1 LNPDEVTSKK
11 PSTNVPGFF
20 VFKAFK
26 TCFDKRL
33 KIKRPK
39 IAQAILGFML
49 GLNQKLGTRVSVI
62 PLFCW
67 FKRENQEMALNNF
80 FGSWRLSQKAIT
92 IISINFTANVV
103 L

>member
-1 LNPDEVTSKK
+1 VSPIYWCKQIKTKNAVLRSKAGV
-11 PSTNVPGFF
+11 S
-20 VFKAFK
+20 
-26 TCFDKRL
+26 
-33 KIKRPK
+33 
-39 IAQAILGFML
+39 ML